1 MTGTAVFAYMES
13 EKDGILKKIV
23 PGCKIYVKIHLK
35 MSERKVV
42 WQMQRVKQHKWF
54 LFILIGFIVISFFQF
69 LPLTDTLHLYEKTPQ
84 SFELTAGGLLK
95 YGIEGQNADQAGEC
109 ELEEYHTDRLTGPEI
124 AERQACG
131 LPEETPAATL
141 ARTTQSEA
149 ALGEQNQ
156 SRFQMLRFL
165 VEVYVLLMIP
175 AVILHFYFATIQH
188 IVPKIP
194 RFPMFLFLVFIPD
207 FHDMQNIAALKSTA
221 HQILVNFLLFFA
233 VTFFWFIM
241 FLF

>member
-69 LPLTDTLHLYEKTPQ
+69 LPQTDTLHLYEKTPQ

-131 LPEETPAATL
+131 LRKKHRRL
-141 ARTTQSEA
+141 H
-149 ALGEQNQ
+149 
-156 SRFQMLRFL
+156 LRERHRVKL
-165 VEVYVLLMIP
+165 RWVNRIR
-175 AVILHFYFATIQH
+175 AVFRCYGF
-188 IVPKIP
+188 
-194 RFPMFLFLVFIPD
+194 
-207 FHDMQNIAALKSTA
+207 
-221 HQILVNFLLFFA
+221 
-233 VTFFWFIM
+233 
-241 FLF
+241 

>member
-1 MTGTAVFAYMES
+1 MTGTAGFAYMES

-69 LPLTDTLHLYEKTPQ
+69 LPQTDTLHLYEKTPQ

-175 AVILHFYFATIQH
+175 AVILHMAL
-188 IVPKIP
+188 K
-194 RFPMFLFLVFIPD
+194 RFSSHMIILW
-207 FHDMQNIAALKSTA
+207 QNIKYI
-221 HQILVNFLLFFA
+221 HLVDGKKA
-233 VTFFWFIM
+233 KRIPVIE
-241 FLF
+241 

>member
-1 MTGTAVFAYMES
+1 MGLLAERAIYCMKNKETAVPVQSMTGTEVFAYMES

-69 LPLTDTLHLYEKTPQ
+69 LPQTDTLHLYEKTPQ

-175 AVILHFYFATIQH
+175 AVILHMAL
-188 IVPKIP
+188 K
-194 RFPMFLFLVFIPD
+194 RFSSHMIILW
-207 FHDMQNIAALKSTA
+207 QNIKYI
-221 HQILVNFLLFFA
+221 HLVDGKKA
-233 VTFFWFIM
+233 KRIPVIE
-241 FLF
+241 

>member
-84 SFELTAGGLLK
+84 SFELTAGGPLK

-156 SRFQMLRFL
+156 IRTDTGTHLHSLFSTSCNINL
-165 VEVYVLLMIP
+165 VIFFFHCP
-175 AVILHFYFATIQH
+175 ADQIRNACILIDQ
-188 IVPKIP
+188 
-194 RFPMFLFLVFIPD
+194 
-207 FHDMQNIAALKSTA
+207 
-221 HQILVNFLLFFA
+221 
-233 VTFFWFIM
+233 
-241 FLF
+241 

>member
-124 AERQACG
+124 AERQAYG

-175 AVILHFYFATIQH
+175 AVILHMAL
-188 IVPKIP
+188 K
-194 RFPMFLFLVFIPD
+194 RFSSHMIILW
-207 FHDMQNIAALKSTA
+207 QNIKYI
-221 HQILVNFLLFFA
+221 HLVDGKKA
-233 VTFFWFIM
+233 KRIPVIE
-241 FLF
+241 

>member
-1 MTGTAVFAYMES
+1 
-13 EKDGILKKIV
+13 
-23 PGCKIYVKIHLK
+23 
-35 MSERKVV
+35 
-42 WQMQRVKQHKWF
+42 MQ
-54 LFILIGFIVISFFQF
+54 
-69 LPLTDTLHLYEKTPQ
+69 T
-84 SFELTAGGLLK
+84 
-95 YGIEGQNADQAGEC
+95 QAGEC

-175 AVILHFYFATIQH
+175 AVILHMAL
-188 IVPKIP
+188 K
-194 RFPMFLFLVFIPD
+194 RFSSHMIILW
-207 FHDMQNIAALKSTA
+207 QNIKYIHLVDGKKAKRIPVIDKKM
-221 HQILVNFLLFFA
+221 ILQEA
-233 VTFFWFIM
+233 Y
-241 FLF
+241 

>member
-69 LPLTDTLHLYEKTPQ
+69 LPQTDTLHLYEKTPQ
-84 SFELTAGGLLK
+84 SFELTAGGPLK

-109 ELEEYHTDRLTGPEI
+109 ELEEYHLSLI
-124 AERQACG
+124 
-131 LPEETPAATL
+131 
-141 ARTTQSEA
+141 
-149 ALGEQNQ
+149 
-156 SRFQMLRFL
+156 
-165 VEVYVLLMIP
+165 
-175 AVILHFYFATIQH
+175 H
-188 IVPKIP
+188 I
-194 RFPMFLFLVFIPD
+194 
-207 FHDMQNIAALKSTA
+207 
-221 HQILVNFLLFFA
+221 
-233 VTFFWFIM
+233 
-241 FLF
+241 

>member
-1 MTGTAVFAYMES
+1 
-13 EKDGILKKIV
+13 
-23 PGCKIYVKIHLK
+23 
-35 MSERKVV
+35 
-42 WQMQRVKQHKWF
+42 MQRVKQHKWF

-69 LPLTDTLHLYEKTPQ
+69 LPQTDTLHLYEKTPQ

-109 ELEEYHTDRLTGPEI
+109 ELEEYHIDRLTGPEI
-124 AERQACG
+124 A
-131 LPEETPAATL
+131 EETPAATL

-175 AVILHFYFATIQH
+175 AVILHMAL
-188 IVPKIP
+188 K
-194 RFPMFLFLVFIPD
+194 RFSSHMIILW
-207 FHDMQNIAALKSTA
+207 QNIKYI
-221 HQILVNFLLFFA
+221 HLVDGKKA
-233 VTFFWFIM
+233 KRIPVIE
-241 FLF
+241 

>member
-42 WQMQRVKQHKWF
+42 WQMQRVVKQHKWF

-69 LPLTDTLHLYEKTPQ
+69 LPQTDTLHLYEKTPQ

-149 ALGEQNQ
+149 ALGEQL
-156 SRFQMLRFL
+156 SL
-165 VEVYVLLMIP
+165 I
-175 AVILHFYFATIQH
+175 H
-188 IVPKIP
+188 I
-194 RFPMFLFLVFIPD
+194 
-207 FHDMQNIAALKSTA
+207 
-221 HQILVNFLLFFA
+221 
-233 VTFFWFIM
+233 
-241 FLF
+241 

>member
-69 LPLTDTLHLYEKTPQ
+69 YHRQIHCICMKKTPQ
-84 SFELTAGGLLK
+84 SFELTRGGRLLK
-95 YGIEGQNADQAGEC
+95 YGIEGQNADQAVEC

-175 AVILHFYFATIQH
+175 AVILHMAL
-188 IVPKIP
+188 K
-194 RFPMFLFLVFIPD
+194 RFSSHMIILW
-207 FHDMQNIAALKSTA
+207 QNIKYI
-221 HQILVNFLLFFA
+221 HLVDGKKA
-233 VTFFWFIM
+233 KRIPVIE
-241 FLF
+241 